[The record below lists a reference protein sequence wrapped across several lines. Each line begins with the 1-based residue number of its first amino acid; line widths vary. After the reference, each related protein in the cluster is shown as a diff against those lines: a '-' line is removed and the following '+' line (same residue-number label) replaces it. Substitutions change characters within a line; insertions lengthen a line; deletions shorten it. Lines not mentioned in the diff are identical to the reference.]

1 MAEHDVHSLIMKSL
15 LGTWICMAA
24 VLMTPLHAEYR
35 TWSNTEGVKI
45 EAEFVKSEGD
55 KVTLRLR
62 NGRLSTF
69 PVAKLSEADQD
80 FIKSAGNSP
89 ATADAKPAV
98 DSNRKARWLTKM
110 DKAKEEAKETGLPIL
125 VLFTGTTWCP
135 YCIKLE
141 KEVFAEKEFKE
152 FANQNLVLMILDF
165 PAAGGGSRKDEE
177 MQKEFGVTG
186 FPRYFLVDA
195 EGKKL
200 SSGGYHDGITPKSFA
215 EWVKKSAP
223 KN

>member
-1 MAEHDVHSLIMKSL
+1 MIKNLFA
-15 LGTWICMAA
+15 GWFCMA

-35 TWSNTEGVKI
+35 AWSNTEGVKI

-55 KVTLRLR
+55 KVTLRMR

-80 FIKSAGNSP
+80 FIKSAANAP
-89 ATADAKPAV
+89 AAAESAV

-110 DKAKEEAKETGLPIL
+110 DKAKEEAEETGLPIL
-125 VLFTGTTWCP
+125 VLFTGSTWCS

-152 FANQNLVLMILDF
+152 FANQNLVLMMLDF
-165 PAAGGGSRKDEE
+165 PAGGGGSRKDEE
-177 MQKEFGVTG
+177 LQKEFGVTG
-186 FPRYFLVDA
+186 FPRYFLVNAAGD
-195 EGKKL
+195 KL
-200 SSGGYHDGITPKSFA
+200 ASGGYHDGITPKSFA

-223 KN
+223 KK